1 MKLTDQQ
8 LKELAMATYEA
19 ILRKQQ
25 KEEEK
30 KHG

>member
-1 MKLTDQQ
+1 MKLTEQQ

-25 KEEEK
+25 KEAK
-30 KHG
+30 KHD